1 LPLTLGSVDGH
12 GGFWSSGAA
21 IVGQLLNQSFMT
33 GERLRPYGLDSGAFG
48 SGTSNQAFRMASG
61 VAR

>member
-1 LPLTLGSVDGH
+1 M
-12 GGFWSSGAA
+12 A
-21 IVGQLLNQSFMT
+21 